1 MNHPTTP
8 APARPPRQR
17 KATRAQLI
25 AAAADLFAEQGT
37 TNVSIGAICERAG
50 FTRGAFY
57 SNFKTVDDV
66 FFALYEQRNA
76 EAQQRL
82 EALTADAPFSEQ
94 ARCSLESVVATI
106 LRALPMDPQW
116 VAIRTSFAGQAQH
129 RPEVAAALREHAEQ
143 LRRHLQPLLLHVLE
157 LTGRRPLDSVED
169 FTQAVI
175 TAHVG
180 AITQSPLH
188 DDPEA
193 VREAVVRGIILG
205 LTTEQ

>member
-1 MNHPTTP
+1 MAFVFGRVVSHVRTL
-8 APARPPRQR
+8 A
-17 KATRAQLI
+17 LV
-25 AAAADLFAEQGT
+25 AEHGT

-76 EAQQRL
+76 EAQ
-82 EALTADAPFSEQ
+82 
-94 ARCSLESVVATI
+94 
-106 LRALPMDPQW
+106 
-116 VAIRTSFAGQAQH
+116 H
-129 RPEVAAALREHAEQ
+129 RPEVAAVLREHAEQ
-143 LRRHLQPLLLHVLE
+143 FRRHLQPLLLHVLE
-157 LTGRRPLDSVED
+157 LTGRRPLDSAED
-169 FTQAVI
+169 FTRAVI

-193 VREAVVRGIILG
+193 VVCGIILG